1 LLYSYLL
8 LFGLNIAIKS
18 ESHFIRLASG
28 GITCLIFIHITINL
42 AMTSGLIPVVG
53 NPLPLISYGGTF
65 LIANLTAFAMLLN
78 FDINKAIV
86 IHSSEESY
94 MEK

>member
-1 LLYSYLL
+1 MYIMFFFL
-8 LFGLNIAIKS
+8 
-18 ESHFIRLASG
+18 HVV
-28 GITCLIFIHITINL
+28 INL

-65 LIANLTAFAMLLN
+65 LVSSLICFAILLN
-78 FDINKAIV
+78 LEINKSIV
-86 IHSSEESY
+86 IHSSIESY